1 MHEKGLSSNLSDRFI
16 NEITPLPVH
25 SITSIDVVP
34 VPKDLT
40 TKTLQKKYLGIES
53 DIIKQQRVRNK
64 TMTFIVLFGILSHF
78 TLKMDETK
86 KGTIGF
92 KIIKAVTFT
101 ATVVVGLVLV
111 IMVRQNNDAI
121 KELLNW

>member
-16 NEITPLPVH
+16 NEITSLPVH
-25 SITSIDVVP
+25 TITSIDVVP

-86 KGTIGF
+86 K
-92 KIIKAVTFT
+92 
-101 ATVVVGLVLV
+101 
-111 IMVRQNNDAI
+111 
-121 KELLNW
+121 EL

>member
-16 NEITPLPVH
+16 NEITSLPVH
-25 SITSIDVVP
+25 TITSIDVVP

-111 IMVRQNNDAI
+111 ITVRQNNDAI

>member
-16 NEITPLPVH
+16 NEITSLPVH
-25 SITSIDVVP
+25 TITSIDVVP

-40 TKTLQKKYLGIES
+40 TKTLQKKYLSIES

-111 IMVRQNNDAI
+111 IMVRQNNGAI

>member
-16 NEITPLPVH
+16 NEITSLPVH
-25 SITSIDVVP
+25 TITSIDVVP

-121 KELLNW
+121 NELMQW

>member
-16 NEITPLPVH
+16 NEITSLPVH
-25 SITSIDVVP
+25 TITSIDVVP

-78 TLKMDETK
+78 KLKMDETK

>member
-1 MHEKGLSSNLSDRFI
+1 MHEKGLCSNLSDRFI
-16 NEITPLPVH
+16 NEITSLPVH
-25 SITSIDVVP
+25 TITSIDVVP

>member
-1 MHEKGLSSNLSDRFI
+1 MVG
-16 NEITPLPVH
+16 
-25 SITSIDVVP
+25 
-34 VPKDLT
+34 
-40 TKTLQKKYLGIES
+40 
-53 DIIKQQRVRNK
+53 DIQLVWLAILLVL
-64 TMTFIVLFGILSHF
+64 IVLFGVLSHF

-101 ATVVVGLVLV
+101 VTVVVGLVLI

-121 KELLNW
+121 KELMNW

>member
-16 NEITPLPVH
+16 NEITSLPVH
-25 SITSIDVVP
+25 TITSIDVVP

-78 TLKMDETK
+78 TLKMDEAK
-86 KGTIGF
+86 KGSIGF

-121 KELLNW
+121 NELMQW

>member
-16 NEITPLPVH
+16 NEITSLPVH
-25 SITSIDVVP
+25 TITSIDVVP

-101 ATVVVGLVLV
+101 ATGVVGLVLV

>member
-16 NEITPLPVH
+16 NEITSLPVH
-25 SITSIDVVP
+25 TITSIDVVP

-92 KIIKAVTFT
+92 KIIKAVTFM
-101 ATVVVGLVLV
+101 ATVVVGVVLV
-111 IMVRQNNDAI
+111 ILVRQNNDAI
-121 KELLNW
+121 NELIRR

>member
-16 NEITPLPVH
+16 NEITSLPVH
-25 SITSIDVVP
+25 TITSIDVVP

-64 TMTFIVLFGILSHF
+64 TMTFFVLFGILSHF

>member
-16 NEITPLPVH
+16 NEITSLPVH
-25 SITSIDVVP
+25 TITSIDVVP

-111 IMVRQNNDAI
+111 IMVMQNNDAI

>member
-16 NEITPLPVH
+16 NEITSLPVH
-25 SITSIDVVP
+25 TITSIDVVP

-40 TKTLQKKYLGIES
+40 TKTLQKKYLGIKS

-121 KELLNW
+121 KDLLNW

>member
-1 MHEKGLSSNLSDRFI
+1 
-16 NEITPLPVH
+16 
-25 SITSIDVVP
+25 
-34 VPKDLT
+34 
-40 TKTLQKKYLGIES
+40 
-53 DIIKQQRVRNK
+53 
-64 TMTFIVLFGILSHF
+64 
-78 TLKMDETK
+78 MDETK

>member
-16 NEITPLPVH
+16 NEITSLPVH
-25 SITSIDVVP
+25 TITSIDVVP

-40 TKTLQKKYLGIES
+40 TKTLQKKYLSIES

>member
-16 NEITPLPVH
+16 NEITSLPVH
-25 SITSIDVVP
+25 TITSIDVVP

-121 KELLNW
+121 NEFMQW

>member
-1 MHEKGLSSNLSDRFI
+1 MHVKGLSSNLSDRFI
-16 NEITPLPVH
+16 NEITSLPVH
-25 SITSIDVVP
+25 TITSIDVVP

>member
-16 NEITPLPVH
+16 NEITSLPVH
-25 SITSIDVVP
+25 TITSIDVVP

>member
-16 NEITPLPVH
+16 NEITSLPVH
-25 SITSIDVVP
+25 TITSIDVVP

-101 ATVVVGLVLV
+101 VTVVVGLVLV